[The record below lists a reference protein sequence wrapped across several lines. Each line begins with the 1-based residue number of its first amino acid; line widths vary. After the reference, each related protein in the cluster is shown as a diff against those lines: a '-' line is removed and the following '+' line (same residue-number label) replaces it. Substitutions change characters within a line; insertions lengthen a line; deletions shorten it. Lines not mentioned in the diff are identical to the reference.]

1 MRTGIV
7 AAVAI
12 ALGLTLAVGY
22 VGGLWWIS
30 DPLPSLEAGVTLPEP
45 RPIPP
50 FELSDQHGTP
60 FTLDNLKGQWSLLFL
75 GFTQCPD
82 VCPQTLAILN
92 AAHGLLEDGWPGGD
106 GRKGIQTVFVSVDPD
121 RDSPALLGEYAGYFN
136 PDFIAV
142 TGSKPQ
148 LDQLTESLGF
158 AYVMVP
164 ISQGR
169 YTVDHSTAVALI
181 DPDARAAAYF
191 RQPLDPE
198 ALAADVK
205 TLTSEP

>member
-1 MRTGIV
+1 MRMKVVVG
-7 AAVAI
+7 AI
-12 ALGLTLAVGY
+12 LVVLGLSLAAGY
-22 VGGLWWIS
+22 LGGGRWMS
-30 DPLPSLEAGVTLPEP
+30 DPPALQTGTALAEP
-45 RPIPP
+45 RPVSA
-50 FELSDQHGTP
+50 FDLVDQHGMP
-60 FTLDNLKGQWSLLFL
+60 FTRERLRGRWTLLFL
-75 GFTQCPD
+75 GFTHCPD

-92 AAHGLLEDGWPGGD
+92 AAHALLEDGAD
-106 GRKGIQTVFVSVDPD
+106 ERREIQTVFVSVDPD
-121 RDSPALLGEYAGYFN
+121 RDSPVLLGEYAGFFN
-136 PDFIAV
+136 QQFIAV

-191 RQPLDPE
+191 RQPLDAE
-198 ALAADVK
+198 TLAADVT